1 MWTFPTLEPAMVSG
15 GSFVLDRLLD
25 RPGEVLVQVGE
36 AVAPE
41 TVVAKASAAE
51 KPMTLFVASELSVP
65 SDNIQRHLTKPV
77 GSTFGTGDVIA
88 RARRGLR
95 TVSVTAPSAGT
106 LLSIDESNGTV
117 TFSVSSGHDA
127 LHALVHGEVERI
139 IPDYG
144 AVVRAV
150 GARAFGILGFGE
162 DAIGELV
169 FGPDRSDREV
179 TPDAVRDLWRGKIVV
194 CGMTVGVPAL
204 QKLKQVGVAGI
215 IVGSLAE
222 SDIRRFLTT
231 GAAQSGTP
239 GTDVPQRVFWGSRHP
254 GASFAA
260 TAPDAPFVIVAT
272 EGFGRIPMAEPM
284 FNFLR
289 QYEGQHASVTATTS
303 VGNQLKRPEIYVTGG
318 IAVSSDRSSDELAP
332 GRTVRLTGSRQ
343 LGVVATCE
351 TGSFPR
357 YSAVGI
363 AQSVTVIRLSGGDV
377 QTVPVANVEV
387 LG

>member
-1 MWTFPTLEPAMVSG
+1 MWTFPTLEPAIVSG
-15 GSFVLDRLLD
+15 GSFVLDRMLD
-25 RPGEVLVQVGE
+25 RPGEVLVRVGD

-51 KPMTLFVASELSVP
+51 KPMLLFVASELGVP
-65 SDNIQRHLTKPV
+65 NDNVQRYLTKPI
-77 GSTFGTGDVIA
+77 GSTFGAGDVIA

-95 TVSVTAPSAGT
+95 TVSVTAPSSGT
-106 LLSIDESNGTV
+106 LLSLDESNGTV
-117 TFSVSSGHDA
+117 TFTVSSGLDA
-127 LHALVHGEVERI
+127 LHALVNGEVERI
-139 IPDYG
+139 IPDHG
-144 AVVRAV
+144 AVIRST
-150 GARAFGILGFGE
+150 GSRMFGILGFGE

-169 FGPDRSDREV
+169 FGPDRPDREV

-204 QKLKQVGVAGI
+204 QKLKQVGVAGV

-231 GAAQSGTP
+231 GASQTGSSSSE
-239 GTDVPQRVFWGSRHP
+239 VPQRIFWGSRHP
-254 GASFAA
+254 DAAFAA
-260 TAPDAPFVIVAT
+260 TGPNAPFVIVAT

-284 FNFLR
+284 FSFLR
-289 QYEGQHASVTATTS
+289 GHEGQVASVRASTS
-303 VGNQLKRPEIYVTGG
+303 VGDQLKRPEIYITGG
-318 IAVSSDRSSDELAP
+318 YQPAGDRTTDELAP

-343 LGVVATCE
+343 LGTVATCE

-357 YSAVGI
+357 YTAAGV
-363 AQSVTVIRLSGGDV
+363 AQGVTVVRMNSGDV
-377 QTVPVANVEV
+377 RTVPVANVEV